1 VTVQRSFVHPAN
13 FLTYASLAL
22 GLASVAAALQGSP
35 AGAGACLALAALAD
49 TFDGRFARLFT
60 RTREDAAIGAEL
72 DSLVDAV
79 SFGAAPVVVV
89 AILLSRHPNAVA
101 LGPWW
106 IASIIYVACA
116 LTRLARFNVRH
127 ADSAHAFVGLPTPV
141 AALIWSSVLLTGPG
155 MVVSALVALA
165 LGLAMIA
172 PLPIARPGRPGLALF
187 ALWPLTLVL
196 AHLGYA

>member
-1 VTVQRSFVHPAN
+1 VTVPRSLVHPAN
-13 FLTYASLAL
+13 LLTFGSLAL
-22 GLASVAAALQGSP
+22 GLGSVGAALQDSP

-60 RTREDAAIGAEL
+60 RTREDTAIGAEL

-89 AILLSRHPNAVA
+89 AILLSRQADAVP

-106 IASIIYVACA
+106 IASVVYVACA

-127 ADSAHAFVGLPTPV
+127 AAGAHAFVGLPTPV
-141 AALIWSSVLLTGPG
+141 AALIWSSVLLAAPG
-155 MVVSALVALA
+155 MVVSSLVALA
-165 LGLAMIA
+165 LGIAMIA
-172 PLPIARPGRPGLALF
+172 PLPIARPGPPGIALF
-187 ALWPLTLVL
+187 ALWPLALVL
-196 AHLGYA
+196 AHLAHA